1 MILPGWYRG
10 LDGNGRRAFWSSY
23 AGFCIDAMNV
33 QLYGFILPILLESWH
48 LSASRAGV
56 LATVTLVA
64 SALGGWVAGG
74 AADRLGRIRVLR
86 GTIIWLAIS
95 TGLCGMAINYDQLLV
110 ARILQGLAFGAE
122 WAVGAVMLSEIA
134 SPSTRGRLLG
144 TAQSAWA
151 VGWGFAAI
159 VAAAAHIL
167 LAIECGWRATFFVG
181 FLPAVAV
188 LLLRNQVKDARAFME
203 ATNTDLWHEIFS
215 RRMRGNT
222 MKGILLAIGTHG
234 GYWAIAT
241 WWPAMLHIERG
252 LTAARVSLHITIL
265 VCGSFA
271 GYLIGAALNDRLG
284 RRATLTI
291 FAIGALTTVLIATW
305 APVPN
310 TALIF
315 LNVPIGLFVMGLY
328 SVVGPIL
335 TELYPTGL
343 RGSGMGFC
351 YNVGRGIAAASPLA
365 VGGSIANLGVGHAI
379 SIYVVASYL
388 LVILVASRL
397 KETRGLDLALV
408 AESPS

>member
-33 QLYGFILPILLESWH
+33 QLYGFILPILLVSWH

-203 ATNTDLWHEIFS
+203 ATNTDL
-215 RRMRGNT
+215 
-222 MKGILLAIGTHG
+222 
-234 GYWAIAT
+234 
-241 WWPAMLHIERG
+241 
-252 LTAARVSLHITIL
+252 
-265 VCGSFA
+265 
-271 GYLIGAALNDRLG
+271 
-284 RRATLTI
+284 
-291 FAIGALTTVLIATW
+291 
-305 APVPN
+305 
-310 TALIF
+310 
-315 LNVPIGLFVMGLY
+315 
-328 SVVGPIL
+328 
-335 TELYPTGL
+335 
-343 RGSGMGFC
+343 
-351 YNVGRGIAAASPLA
+351 
-365 VGGSIANLGVGHAI
+365 
-379 SIYVVASYL
+379 
-388 LVILVASRL
+388 
-397 KETRGLDLALV
+397 
-408 AESPS
+408 